1 MRTIAAAL
9 LLVGAAILPSEG
21 YAEIHRCK
29 DADGNMVFSQF
40 PCAEEPAAEQK
51 EQEPEAKA
59 AEGEASDSQVPDADV
74 DVATHVRD
82 SQMVTQCKK
91 PYRDAIDAI
100 EARMLNGYT
109 PDEGEAYK
117 KQLLG
122 LTRGLRN
129 CES

>member
-1 MRTIAAAL
+1 MKTIAAAL
-9 LLVGAAILPSEG
+9 LLTGAAMLSSEG

-51 EQEPEAKA
+51 EQEKEAKA
-59 AEGEASDSQVPDADV
+59 EAGEARDTQAPDTDV
-74 DVATHVRD
+74 DVAAHVRD
-82 SQMVTQCKK
+82 SQVVTQCKK

-122 LTRGLRN
+122 LTRGLRS